1 MIVHGTLHLR
11 GYDHERDAD
20 AQRME
25 RRERA
30 VLGHLGYPD
39 PYEVTQ

>member
-20 AQRME
+20 ARRME
-25 RRERA
+25 RRERTI
-30 VLGHLGYPD
+30 LDHLGYPD
-39 PYEVTQ
+39 PYEATH